1 MLERQ
6 LTMTVFMAVTSCN
19 QHNVT
24 EMSKVKLQVSIDSD
38 IKKNLAKL
46 AIDKDKTMSEL
57 VEDALQRAFFSDC
70 TKSKGAK

>member
-1 MLERQ
+1 
-6 LTMTVFMAVTSCN
+6 MTVFMAVTSCN
-19 QHNVT
+19 QDSVT

-46 AIDKDKTMSEL
+46 AIDTEKTMSEL
-57 VEDALQRAFFSDC
+57 VEDALQRAFFSDR

>member
-1 MLERQ
+1 MSARE

-19 QHNVT
+19 QHSVT

-57 VEDALQRAFFSDC
+57 VEDALQKAFFGDRANI
-70 TKSKGAK
+70 KRAK

>member
-1 MLERQ
+1 
-6 LTMTVFMAVTSCN
+6 MAVTSCN
-19 QHNVT
+19 QHSVT

-57 VEDALQRAFFSDC
+57 VEDALQKAFFGDRANI
-70 TKSKGAK
+70 KRAK

>member
-1 MLERQ
+1 
-6 LTMTVFMAVTSCN
+6 MTVFMAVTSCN
-19 QHNVT
+19 QHSVT

-57 VEDALQRAFFSDC
+57 VEDALQKAFFGDRANI
-70 TKSKGAK
+70 KRAK